1 MLSSDEGI
9 FLVKVAREA
18 ITTFL
23 RDEKILSTPVDT
35 PDRLKEDMGA
45 FVTLYRNGDL
55 RGCIGYPEPVKSL
68 IRTIIEV
75 AISAATQDPRFPPV
89 TISEFPDVH
98 VEVSVLTKPVLIGV
112 DKPSDYPGKID
123 VGVDGL
129 IVELGYYRGLLL
141 PQVPLEWHWDVDE
154 FLSNTCMKAGLL
166 PDCWLKPDV
175 KIYKFKSQIFEEEK
189 KSNLKDNSNKIL
201 FFLLENTTRFLY

>member
-189 KSNLKDNSNKIL
+189 K
-201 FFLLENTTRFLY
+201 